1 MTARIAALAA
11 ALILLGGCSWFDD
24 LFGEE
29 DEDLLPGERISVL
42 VLQRALEA
50 DPALAERPVALPA
63 PTVGGEW
70 PVPWGTP
77 THAPQ
82 RPAAAE
88 TFGLQWRRGA
98 GAGES
103 GENAILSGPAIA
115 AGRAYAMDAESKVA
129 AVDLQTGA
137 RAWTVDLLRSGENE
151 DLSLGGGVA
160 FADGILFAATPFGD
174 VAAIDADTGAV
185 VWRRTVSSVF
195 RAAPAVAG
203 GRVFAVGAD
212 NRLFAFDAAAGEQL
226 WTHEG
231 IAEPAGLLGAAVP
244 AVRGELVVAAYSSG
258 EVFAL
263 RVENGRVA
271 WSDSLILQ
279 GRLGARA
286 SLADI
291 DASPVIDGDTVF
303 AVSQG
308 GSFAAIDLRSGGRLW
323 DEEIPS
329 AQTPWLAGD
338 YLFAVTVDA
347 ELVCIRRA
355 DGRIRWVSAMPRYE
369 DPDDRED
376 PIQWTGPVL
385 AGDRLIVAGSHG
397 EIRMFSPYDGAPAG
411 TAALPGGTR
420 AAPAIAGGTVY
431 FLTRD
436 AELAAFR

>member
-63 PTVGGEW
+63 PAAGDEW

-203 GRVFAVGAD
+203 GRV
-212 NRLFAFDAAAGEQL
+212 
-226 WTHEG
+226 
-231 IAEPAGLLGAAVP
+231 
-244 AVRGELVVAAYSSG
+244 S
-258 EVFAL
+258 
-263 RVENGRVA
+263 
-271 WSDSLILQ
+271 
-279 GRLGARA
+279 
-286 SLADI
+286 
-291 DASPVIDGDTVF
+291 
-303 AVSQG
+303 
-308 GSFAAIDLRSGGRLW
+308 
-323 DEEIPS
+323 PS
-329 AQTPWLAGD
+329 APTTACSRSTPPGANN
-338 YLFAVTVDA
+338 Y
-347 ELVCIRRA
+347 
-355 DGRIRWVSAMPRYE
+355 GRMKALPNPPACSAPPCPPSSANWSSPPTR
-369 DPDDRED
+369 PARCS
-376 PIQWTGPVL
+376 PSASKTG
-385 AGDRLIVAGSHG
+385 ASHG
-397 EIRMFSPYDGAPAG
+397 AIR
-411 TAALPGGTR
+411 
-420 AAPAIAGGTVY
+420 
-431 FLTRD
+431 
-436 AELAAFR
+436 